1 MNLKGKTI
9 LISGAARRIGRILAL
24 AAARAGSDLIIHHS
38 NSPDEAE
45 RTRQDIEKIG
55 QEALILQSDFSDP
68 ASMDEFLAEVF
79 SLREVFGIVN
89 NASIFSDLSWSDT
102 NLDQW
107 NKHLSINLT
116 APFLL
121 SQAFAKA
128 LPEDKEG
135 RIINI
140 LDWRAL
146 RPGADHLPYT
156 ISKAGLAALT
166 KSLAVALAPNI
177 IVNGIAFGA
186 ILPPSNGGSP
196 GTNLSGVQIPRW
208 AETKEVEDTLLFLLS
223 GPRYITGEIIHLDG
237 GRHLS

>member
-24 AAARAGSDLIIHHS
+24 AVAQAGSDLILHHS

-45 RTRQDIEKIG
+45 RTRQDIENIG
-55 QEALILQSDFSDP
+55 QEAIILQSDFSDP
-68 ASMDEFLAEVF
+68 AAMDDFIAEAF
-79 SLREVFGIVN
+79 SLRKISGVVN

-107 NKHLSINLT
+107 NNHLAINLT
-116 APFLL
+116 APFLI

-128 LPEDKEG
+128 LPENKEG

-146 RPGADHLPYT
+146 RPGADHFPYT

-166 KSLAVALAPNI
+166 KSLAIAMAPNI
-177 IVNGIAFGA
+177 TVNGIAFGA
-186 ILPPSNGGSP
+186 ILPPSNGVSP
-196 GTNLSGVQIPRW
+196 GNSLSGTQIPRW

-223 GPRYITGEIIHLDG
+223 GPQYITGEIIHLDG

>member
-9 LISGAARRIGRILAL
+9 LISGAARRIGRIFAL
-24 AAARAGSDLIIHHS
+24 AVAQAGSDLIIHHS

-45 RTRQDIEKIG
+45 RTKQDIEKIG
-55 QEALILQSDFSDP
+55 QEAIILQSDFSDP
-68 ASMDEFLAEVF
+68 ASMDEFIKEAF
-79 SLREVFGIVN
+79 SLREVFGLVN
-89 NASIFSDLSWSDT
+89 NASIFSELSWSDT
-102 NLDQW
+102 SLDQW

-116 APFLL
+116 APFFL
-121 SQAFAKA
+121 SRAFAKA
-128 LPEDKEG
+128 LPENKEG

-146 RPGADHLPYT
+146 RPSADHLPYT
-156 ISKAGLAALT
+156 ISKAGLSALT
-166 KSLAVALAPNI
+166 KSLAIALAPNI
-177 IVNGIAFGA
+177 TVNGIAFGA

-196 GTNLSGVQIPRW
+196 GTNLSGVLIPRW